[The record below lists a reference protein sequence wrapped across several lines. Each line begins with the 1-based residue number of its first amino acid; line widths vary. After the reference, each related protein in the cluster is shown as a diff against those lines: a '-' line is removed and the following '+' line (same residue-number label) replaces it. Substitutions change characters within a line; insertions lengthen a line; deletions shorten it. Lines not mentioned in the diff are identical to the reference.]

1 MAKRIVEESSLV
13 RLADA
18 IRSRAGMTNK
28 LAFPDEYIETVEGL
42 VSPND
47 YLGMLANNNI
57 TELVTDAEIAIIE
70 RGSWAANN
78 NNLVKVD
85 MPNLLALGNQTFY
98 QCPNLVTINLPRLT
112 SMGSSCFNDIG
123 VQKLYLPLVEDRYD
137 LSGWGWSFGNSK
149 KLVKVYLPK
158 LRTLLA
164 SDFNG
169 CIALTTVIL
178 GAETVCTL
186 SATNVFDSTPIK
198 RGTGYIY
205 VPKALVDSYKSAT
218 NWSAFASQI
227 RAIEDYPE
235 VLEGWE

>member
-1 MAKRIVEESSLV
+1 MANYRVSGESLNAV
-13 RLADA
+13 ADA
-18 IRSRAGMTNK
+18 IRSRAGTEDA
-28 LAFPDEYIETVEGL
+28 LVFPDGFVSAVEVL
-42 VSPND
+42 VNPSD
-47 YLGMLANNNI
+47 YLGALANNNI

-85 MPNLLALGNQTFY
+85 MPNLLALGNQTFA
-98 QCPNLVTINLPRLT
+98 QCPNLVTINLPRLA

-123 VQKLYLPLVEDRYD
+123 AQKLYLPSVEDRYD
-137 LSGWGWSFGNSK
+137 LSGWGWTFGNSK

-158 LRTLLA
+158 LRTLMA

-169 CIALTTVIL
+169 CHALTMVVL
-178 GAETVCTL
+178 GSDTVCTL

-198 RGTGYIY
+198 YGTGYIY

-218 NWSAFASQI
+218 NWSTFASQI